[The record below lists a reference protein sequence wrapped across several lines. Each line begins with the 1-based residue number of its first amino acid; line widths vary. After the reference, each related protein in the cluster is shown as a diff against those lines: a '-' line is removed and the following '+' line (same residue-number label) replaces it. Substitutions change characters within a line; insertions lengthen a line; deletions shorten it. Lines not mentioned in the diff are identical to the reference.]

1 MLFHINLALKINI
14 FLTCKYRVNV
24 SNSSFF
30 KIKIKTKP
38 NNTAM
43 KQLYTSFS
51 KKLFFVITA
60 LAMVMTTNTAAQCVQ
75 PYKVFESFKAITP
88 ALTATATAPGIL
100 NGYTLGVSGTDYWR
114 GFGLGIST
122 ATSHS
127 GRSSISFTG
136 AAGYLITPKIVSP
149 SSGTMSLGFY
159 YKNLT
164 AGASQ
169 LIVEYS
175 SNYAGGGADPATG
188 TWTQLGTTLT
198 TAGTAYAASPLYTF
212 SPGASGFYIR
222 IRRGTGAQ
230 VPNID
235 SLSWYSSDATENLQ
249 LVLPVGTVATSCTYS
264 ITTGLVYRF
273 FDCGGFDDNSSSTAS
288 AINSVTFM
296 PPAGQQINLNFISW
310 QSGLAIG
317 NISLTDTDT
326 ALTNYSINAL
336 PSPTAYLSSNTLDGS
351 IKADYKTTNNTPPG
365 FEITIEAKAPVST
378 CSDVSGVTFTTGS
391 ETFNSASISW
401 TAPGVLPSGGYDYY
415 VATTATPLPTALT
428 TPSGNVSNSLPSA
441 TVTGLLSDTTYYVW
455 VRSNCG
461 GNLGSWK
468 QGATTFRTLCSPF
481 PIPYTENFNGLN
493 GPIPTCTTKVRA
505 WATNIS
511 DGSLFTNDASTAPY
525 PMFFSKPV
533 SLVAGTTYR
542 LSYDYSTTVGSG
554 TANFNVYYGTTNTPP
569 TQANINTLLASY
581 VGISSLTG
589 NVVNFI
595 APSTGTFYIGFLLQ
609 GFSIPSTT
617 FFKLDN
623 IVLDVEQCLPP
634 TAVTNSGINY
644 TAATVSW
651 TASAS
656 APANGYQYLVTTSSA
671 APTYTDP
678 PTGTTAAGVTTVNL
692 ALTPGTSYYVWV
704 RSNCGGTY
712 SIWSSTNF
720 TTPTLPLSTGVNMSN
735 GSLTICG
742 ASAFGSAVFF
752 DSGGST
758 GAYTDNQ
765 TFTYTFIPAVAGSKL
780 KVVFSSFNTENRYD
794 GLSIYNGP
802 NTTFPLISSGLPAGI
817 LPATCPAGSFYGT
830 NSPGTIY
837 SSSPNGE
844 ITFKFTSDTSV
855 TAPGWAATV
864 TCVTVPVIDGFL
876 PSDNSCNPISTPTLV
891 TITGSNFTGVTSVKF
906 NGVSASYTLVNATTI
921 TATLPAGASTGI
933 ISVSNLDATGFSTT
947 SFTVYAPAPNA
958 TGSTICAAT
967 EPGVLSST
975 TDCAGYVLPVSTI
988 SGAWAATDAIANRP
1002 TGSANSTACAFAA
1015 ATPRGYTS
1023 IQFQV
1028 SQTGTYTFQMANDT
1042 NFDGMGYI
1050 TSGAFVP
1057 GSCASGSFVIGDD
1070 DSGVNEPRMS
1080 AVLTA
1085 GVTYTLYST
1094 YWADIAPTYY
1104 SYTWNISTTSSG
1116 QVLLYDTAPVAW
1128 FTSASGGT
1136 AIGTGSPF
1144 NPVGVPGSG
1153 LTTSSVAGNYTF
1165 YAACP
1170 SNPTCRKA
1178 VVVVVKPSPT
1188 VTPPANA
1195 SVCANT
1201 IKALTVSGT
1210 ANTYTWTSSVAN
1222 TLYSDANATI
1232 LYVPGTSANTVYLKT
1247 GSTATITITGAQP
1260 ASCSTIVTTT
1270 QTVQSKIWN
1279 GTSWVGGA
1287 PTATD
1292 GIIINGSGSAFGS
1305 LQGCSCTVTN
1315 GTVVFNNGETLT
1327 ILNDLSVIGG
1337 TLTFENGASLVQ
1349 LNTPASNTNTGN
1361 ITYKRNTS
1369 MRKFDYTY
1377 WSSPVGSQSLFNLSP
1392 TTLPDKYFSWNA
1404 IGYSWTPL
1412 SSATFMDAAKG
1423 YIIRG
1428 PQAYPDAVLTAF
1440 TGTFQGIPNNGNYS
1454 VSITKSALGD
1464 LNLIGNPYPS
1474 AVDASLFILG
1484 NAPVFGGGTTLYF
1497 WTHNT
1502 PITNNSYVGSDYAVY
1517 NFSGSTGTGTGV
1529 PGANST
1535 PPSGK
1540 IAAGQ
1545 GFMAK
1550 GINLGTQTA
1559 TFRNTM
1565 RIAGNNT
1572 NFYRMQYGNDGERDD
1587 ELVSQKAT
1595 IEGLERHRI
1604 WLDLS
1609 NDQGV
1614 FKQLLLAY
1622 VEDATNSYDDAFDGE
1637 AIDVGASTGFYSLLS
1652 TNKLAIQGR
1661 ALPFDENDI
1670 IPLGLQLPAAG
1681 SYELQLSNFDGLF
1694 ADASTPV
1701 YLEDQLMHVVHN
1713 LRQGPYT
1720 FVSQSGTYDQ
1730 RFVIRFTDNLLQVPV
1745 SDFDENSVVVFK
1757 NNNSITVQSSNLLMK
1772 EVNLYD
1778 VRGRLILAKNN
1789 LETDKVI
1796 FENLA
1801 MSQQVLLVH
1810 ITTENGTVVVKK
1822 IIF

>member
-1 MLFHINLALKINI
+1 
-14 FLTCKYRVNV
+14 
-24 SNSSFF
+24 
-30 KIKIKTKP
+30 
-38 NNTAM
+38 M
-43 KQLYTSFS
+43 KQFYTSFS
-51 KKLFFVITA
+51 KKLFFVITT
-60 LAMVMTTNTAAQCVQ
+60 LAMVMATDAAAQCVQ
-75 PYKVFESFKAITP
+75 PYKVFESFKAFSP
-88 ALTATATAPGIL
+88 ALTGTATAPGSFG
-100 NGYTLGVSGTDYWR
+100 GYTLGVTGSDNWR
-114 GFGLGIST
+114 GFGVGIST

-188 TWTQLGTTLT
+188 TWIQIGTTLN
-198 TAGTAYAASPLYTF
+198 TAGTAYAVSPNYTF
-212 SPGASGFYIR
+212 SPGASGVYIR

-235 SLSWYSSDATENLQ
+235 SLSWFSTDATENLQ
-249 LVLPVGTVATSCTYS
+249 LVLPVGSVATSCTYN
-264 ITTGLVYRF
+264 IATGLVYRF
-273 FDCGGFDDNSSSTAS
+273 FDSGGFDDNSNTTAL
-288 AINSVTFM
+288 AINSTTFM
-296 PPAGQQINLNFISW
+296 PPVGQQINLNFISW
-310 QSGLAIG
+310 VPGVATSAS
-317 NISLTDTDT
+317 ISLTDSDT
-326 ALTNYSINAL
+326 ALTNYTTAGVPT
-336 PSPTAYLSSNTLDGS
+336 PSAYLSSNAVNGS
-351 IKADYKTTNNTPPG
+351 MKSDYRNNGTVGAG
-365 FEITIEAKAPVST
+365 FEITIEAKPLVST

-391 ETFNSASISW
+391 ESFNGASISW

-415 VATTATPLPTALT
+415 VATTATPLPTAGT
-428 TPSGNVSNSLPSA
+428 TPTGNVSNSVTSA
-441 TVTGLLSDTTYYVW
+441 TITGLLPDTTYFVW

-461 GNLGSWK
+461 GTLGSWK

-493 GPIPTCTTKVRA
+493 GPIPTCTSRVRT
-505 WATNIS
+505 WTTNIS

-569 TQANINTLLASY
+569 TQANINNLLASY
-581 VGISSLTG
+581 VGVSSLTG
-589 NVVNFI
+589 NVVNFV
-595 APSTGTFYIGFLLQ
+595 APSTGTFYIGFLMQ

-634 TAVTNSGINY
+634 TAVTNSGVNF

-651 TASAS
+651 TAPTS
-656 APANGYQYLVTTSSA
+656 APSSGYQYLVTTSSA

-692 ALTPGTSYYVWV
+692 SLTPGTSYYVWV

-712 SIWSSTNF
+712 SIWASTNF
-720 TTPTLPLSTGVNMSN
+720 TTPALPLSTSINMSN

-765 TFTYTFIPAVAGSKL
+765 DFTYTFTPAVAGSKL

-794 GLSIYNGP
+794 GLSIFNGP
-802 NTTFPLISSGLPAGI
+802 SVASPLISSGLPAGI

-830 NSPGTIY
+830 NSPGTIF
-837 SSSPNGE
+837 SSSANGS
-844 ITFKFTSDTSV
+844 ITFRFTSDASV
-855 TAPGWAATV
+855 IAAGWAATI
-864 TCVTVPVIDGFL
+864 TCVTVPVISSFT
-876 PSDNSCNPISTPTLV
+876 PSDNSCNPISTPTVV

-975 TDCAGYVLPVSTI
+975 TDCTGFVSPVSTI
-988 SGAWAATDAIANRP
+988 SGAWAATDPTANRP

-1015 ATPRGYTS
+1015 GNPRGYTS

-1057 GSCASGSFVIGDD
+1057 GSCASGNFIIGDD

-1094 YWADIAPTYY
+1094 YYFDIAPTYY
-1104 SYTWNISTTSSG
+1104 NYTWNISTTSSG
-1116 QVLLYDTAPVAW
+1116 QVLLFDTAPVEW
-1128 FTSASGGT
+1128 FTAASGGT
-1136 AIGTGSPF
+1136 AIGSGSPF
-1144 NPVGVPGSG
+1144 NPVGVAGSG
-1153 LTTSSVAGNYTF
+1153 LTTSSAAGNYTF

-1170 SNPTCRKA
+1170 ANPTCRKA
-1178 VVVVVKPSPT
+1178 VVIVVKPSPT

-1195 SVCANT
+1195 SVCPNT

-1210 ANTYTWTSSVAN
+1210 ASTYTWSPSVPN

-1247 GSTATITITGAQP
+1247 GSTVVVTITGAVP
-1260 ASCSTIVTTT
+1260 ASCSTIATTT

-1279 GTSWVGGA
+1279 GVSWLGGA

-1292 GIIINGSGSAFGS
+1292 GIIINGNGSAFGS

-1327 ILNDLSVIGG
+1327 ILNDLSITGG

-1392 TTLPDKYFSWNA
+1392 ATLVDKYFSWNA
-1404 IGYSWTPL
+1404 IAYSWTLLP
-1412 SSATFMDAAKG
+1412 SATFMDPGKG

-1428 PQAYPDAVLTAF
+1428 PQGYPDTVLTPF
-1440 TGTFQGIPNNGNYS
+1440 TGIFQGRPNNGNYT
-1454 VSITKSALGD
+1454 VSITKSGLGD

-1474 AVDASLFILG
+1474 AIDANSFILG
-1484 NAPVFGGGTTLYF
+1484 NSAVFGAGTTLYF

-1502 PITNNSYVGSDYAVY
+1502 PITNNVYAASDYALY

-1529 PGANST
+1529 AGANNT

-1550 GINLGTQTA
+1550 GINTGTQTA
-1559 TFRNTM
+1559 TFRNSM

-1572 NFYRMQYGNDGERDD
+1572 NFYRMQEDFYSERDPM
-1587 ELVSQKAT
+1587 LMSQRSA
-1595 IEGLERHRI
+1595 IEELERHRI
-1604 WLDLS
+1604 WLDLT

-1614 FKQLLLAY
+1614 FKEVLLAY
-1622 VEDATNSYDDAFDGE
+1622 VENATNNYEESFDGE
-1637 AIDVGASTGFYSLLS
+1637 AIDVGNSVGFYSRLS
-1652 TNKLAIQGR
+1652 TRKLGIQGR
-1661 ALPFDENDI
+1661 ALPFDLTDI
-1670 IPLGLQLPAAG
+1670 VPLGVQLPIAG
-1681 SYELQLSNFDGLF
+1681 SYNLQLSNFDGLF

-1701 YLEDQLMHVVHN
+1701 YLEDQLLDVVHN

-1720 FVSQSGTYDQ
+1720 FVSESGTFDD
-1730 RFVIRFTDNLLQVPV
+1730 RFVIRFTNNLLQLPD
-1745 SDFDENSVVVFK
+1745 SEFNENAVIVFK
-1757 NNNSITVQSSNLLMK
+1757 NNNTITVQSSSLLMK
-1772 EVNLYD
+1772 EVKLYD
-1778 VRGRLILAKNN
+1778 VRGRLVLAKNN
-1789 LETDKVI
+1789 LKNDKVI

-1801 MSQQVLLVH
+1801 MAQQVLLVH
-1810 ITTENGTVVVKK
+1810 ITTENGAVVVKK

>member
-1 MLFHINLALKINI
+1 M
-14 FLTCKYRVNV
+14 
-24 SNSSFF
+24 
-30 KIKIKTKP
+30 
-38 NNTAM
+38 
-43 KQLYTSFS
+43 
-51 KKLFFVITA
+51 
-60 LAMVMTTNTAAQCVQ
+60 
-75 PYKVFESFKAITP
+75 
-88 ALTATATAPGIL
+88 
-100 NGYTLGVSGTDYWR
+100 
-114 GFGLGIST
+114 
-122 ATSHS
+122 
-127 GRSSISFTG
+127 
-136 AAGYLITPKIVSP
+136 
-149 SSGTMSLGFY
+149 
-159 YKNLT
+159 
-164 AGASQ
+164 
-169 LIVEYS
+169 
-175 SNYAGGGADPATG
+175 
-188 TWTQLGTTLT
+188 
-198 TAGTAYAASPLYTF
+198 
-212 SPGASGFYIR
+212 
-222 IRRGTGAQ
+222 
-230 VPNID
+230 
-235 SLSWYSSDATENLQ
+235 
-249 LVLPVGTVATSCTYS
+249 
-264 ITTGLVYRF
+264 
-273 FDCGGFDDNSSSTAS
+273 
-288 AINSVTFM
+288 
-296 PPAGQQINLNFISW
+296 
-310 QSGLAIG
+310 
-317 NISLTDTDT
+317 
-326 ALTNYSINAL
+326 
-336 PSPTAYLSSNTLDGS
+336 
-351 IKADYKTTNNTPPG
+351 
-365 FEITIEAKAPVST
+365 
-378 CSDVSGVTFTTGS
+378 
-391 ETFNSASISW
+391 
-401 TAPGVLPSGGYDYY
+401 
-415 VATTATPLPTALT
+415 
-428 TPSGNVSNSLPSA
+428 
-441 TVTGLLSDTTYYVW
+441 
-455 VRSNCG
+455 
-461 GNLGSWK
+461 
-468 QGATTFRTLCSPF
+468 
-481 PIPYTENFNGLN
+481 
-493 GPIPTCTTKVRA
+493 
-505 WATNIS
+505 
-511 DGSLFTNDASTAPY
+511 
-525 PMFFSKPV
+525 
-533 SLVAGTTYR
+533 
-542 LSYDYSTTVGSG
+542 
-554 TANFNVYYGTTNTPP
+554 YYGTTNTPP

-581 VGISSLTG
+581 VGVSSLTG

-623 IVLDVEQCLPP
+623 IVLDEERCLPP

-720 TTPTLPLSTGVNMSN
+720 TTPPLPLSTGVNMSN

-844 ITFKFTSDTSV
+844 ITFKFTSDASV

-864 TCVTVPVIDGFL
+864 TCVTVPVIGGFS

-906 NGVSASYTLVNATTI
+906 NGVSASYTPVNATTI

-958 TGSTICAAT
+958 TGSSICVST

-975 TDCAGYVLPVSTI
+975 TDCAGFVSPVSTI

-1002 TGSANSTACAFAA
+1002 TGSTNSTACAFAA

-1057 GSCASGSFVIGDD
+1057 GSCASGSFIIGDD

-1080 AVLTA
+1080 TVLTA

-1094 YWADIAPTYY
+1094 YWANIAPTYY

-1128 FTSASGGT
+1128 FTAASGGT

-1144 NPVGVPGSG
+1144 NPVGVAGSG

-1178 VVVVVKPSPT
+1178 VVIVVKPSPT
-1188 VTPPANA
+1188 VTVPPNA
-1195 SVCANT
+1195 GVCANT

-1210 ANTYTWTSSVAN
+1210 ANTYTWSSDVAN
-1222 TLYSDANATI
+1222 TLYSDANGSI
-1232 LYVPGTSANTVYLKT
+1232 SYVPGTSANTVYLKT
-1247 GSTATITITGAQP
+1247 GSTAIVTITGAQP
-1260 ASCSTIVTTT
+1260 ASCSTIATTT

-1315 GTVVFNNGETLT
+1315 GTAVFNNGETLT
-1327 ILNDLSVIGG
+1327 ILNDLSLTGSAS
-1337 TLTFENGASLVQ
+1337 LTFENGASLVQ
-1349 LNTPASNTNTGN
+1349 LNTPTSNTNTGS

-1377 WSSPVGSQSLFNLSP
+1377 WSSPVGAQTLLNLSP
-1392 TTLPDKYFSWNA
+1392 DTLPDKYFSWNA
-1404 IGYSWTPL
+1404 TSYNWENVP
-1412 SSATFMDAAKG
+1412 SSTVMSPGKG
-1423 YIIRG
+1423 YIARG
-1428 PQAYPDAVLTAF
+1428 PQGFSVTSLGAF
-1440 TGTFQGIPNNGNYS
+1440 TGIFQGKPNNGNYS
-1454 VSITKSALGD
+1454 VGITKTGAND

-1474 AVDASLFILG
+1474 AVDAREFILG
-1484 NAPVFGGGTTLYF
+1484 NAPVFGSGTTLYF

-1502 PITNNSYVGSDYAVY
+1502 PITNNVYAASDYAVW
-1517 NFSGSTGTGTGV
+1517 NFSGGTGTGTGV
-1529 PGANST
+1529 GGANNIA
-1535 PPSGK
+1535 PSGK

-1545 GFMAK
+1545 GFMIK
-1550 GINLGTQTA
+1550 GINEGTIQA
-1559 TFRNTM
+1559 TFRNAM
-1565 RIAGNNT
+1565 RVSGNNT
-1572 NFYRMQYGNDGERDD
+1572 NFYRMQYDYNLERDPM
-1587 ELVSQKAT
+1587 LVSQNAA

-1604 WLDLS
+1604 WLDLT

-1614 FKQLLLAY
+1614 FKEVLLAY
-1622 VEDATNSYDDAFDGE
+1622 VESATNNYEEAFDGD
-1637 AIDVGASTGFYSLLS
+1637 AIDIAGAVGFYSLQS
-1652 TNKLAIQGR
+1652 THKLAIQGKS
-1661 ALPFDENDI
+1661 LPFDENDI
-1670 IPLGLQLPAAG
+1670 VPLGLQLPTAG

-1694 ADASTPV
+1694 ADETMPV

-1720 FVSQSGTYDQ
+1720 FVSESGTFDQ
-1730 RFVIRFTDNLLQVPV
+1730 RFVIRFTNNLLQVPV

-1778 VRGRLILAKNN
+1778 VRGRLIMGKNN

-1796 FENLA
+1796 FENLSMA
-1801 MSQQVLLVH
+1801 QQVLLVH
-1810 ITTENGTVVVKK
+1810 ITTENGSVVVKK